1 MHSVR
6 KPSNNNAF
14 SLPEMI
20 VTIAVIGIMAAIAMV
35 AYSNVVESAEKVRAE
50 KVAAELNAA
59 VKGFS
64 QNNWD
69 IPTAKDDSATTD
81 EFKVL
86 RTLQYKPSA
95 SLGRFDAGA
104 PYYPPSWNPP
114 ASNNTGDFRL
124 RWTGVSFQ
132 LLEPGVS
139 GLGLKLAFDASGQS
153 ATPYTFPSNFKPE
166 GARDSSN

>member
-1 MHSVR
+1 MPSAR
-6 KPSNNNAF
+6 KPANIDAF

-50 KVAAELNAA
+50 KVSAELNAA

-86 RTLQYKPSA
+86 RTLQYKPA
-95 SLGRFDAGA
+95 AALGRFDTSA
-104 PYYPPSWNPP
+104 PYYPPAWNPP
-114 ASNNTGDFRL
+114 ASNNTADFRL

-153 ATPYTFPSNFKPE
+153 ATVYTFPSNFKPE